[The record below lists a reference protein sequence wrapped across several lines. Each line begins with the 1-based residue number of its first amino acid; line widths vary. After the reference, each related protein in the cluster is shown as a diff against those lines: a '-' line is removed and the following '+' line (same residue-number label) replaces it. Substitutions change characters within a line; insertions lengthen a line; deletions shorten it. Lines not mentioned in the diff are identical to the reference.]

1 MKIEFVP
8 EKTSTLA
15 IIKNGI
21 PLKMPYTLECVGYFS
36 GSVENI
42 SGIDYLWRFP
52 YKEKM

>member
-1 MKIEFVP
+1 MKVEFVP

-36 GSVENI
+36 GSVGNI
-42 SGIDYLWRFP
+42 SGIEYLWRFP
-52 YKEKM
+52 YKEKI